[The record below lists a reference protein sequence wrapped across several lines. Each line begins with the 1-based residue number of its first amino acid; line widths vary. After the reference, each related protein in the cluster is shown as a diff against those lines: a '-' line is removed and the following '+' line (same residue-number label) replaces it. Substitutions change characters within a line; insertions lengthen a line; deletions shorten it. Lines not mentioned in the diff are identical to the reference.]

1 MITKNCPKCGG
12 PVISL
17 TSGNICRSCGCEVYS
32 TNFTCV
38 DKTILE
44 ATEAH
49 NSSGLYGWICPKC
62 GAVMSPFE
70 RCCIKCTQNSFEIT
84 YATSEMN
91 STLKHSHSNGST
103 IYDFLGNRKDEVGY
117 E

>member
-1 MITKNCPKCGG
+1 MVIKNCPRCGG
-12 PVISL
+12 PMRSL
-17 TSGNICRSCGCEVYS
+17 TNGDVCDSCGNEIYT
-32 TNFTCV
+32 TNFTSIN
-38 DKTILE
+38 KTILE
-44 ATEAH
+44 PNKADST
-49 NSSGLYGWICPKC
+49 SGLYGWICPKC

-70 RCCIKCTQNSFEIT
+70 RCCIKCTQNSLEIT
-84 YATSEMN
+84 YATSEMD

>member
-1 MITKNCPKCGG
+1 MIYCCGG
-12 PVISL
+12 YYNPSQTVFLLPDS
-17 TSGNICRSCGCEVYS
+17 NYR
-32 TNFTCV
+32 
-38 DKTILE
+38 DRKLE
-44 ATEAH
+44 IV
-49 NSSGLYGWICPKC
+49 ICPKC

-84 YATSEMN
+84 YATSEIN
-91 STLKHSHSNGST
+91 SALKHSHSNGST